1 MGGLDLDDPKAFD
14 DLIKKDLDF
23 AVKAKTRSKE
33 FLRTPATIAREH
45 SERLSKEAVESL
57 SSKDPIK
64 DFLKLAPPKSTTK
77 TIPAA
82 TTKGRIDEALKG
94 DKFKGMRNFLKG
106 EGWFAAA
113 DFLNN
118 LSKGQ
123 SLTKAFNKATEA
135 ALWGMKDL
143 GADEKAL
150 IKHATE
156 QGASEEEIG
165 ALRYYLNY
173 MKKYKTYETAN
184 KMLHYAKEN
193 LGEGT
198 GSPEDIGTT
207 WEDVTSARE
216 NLKLR
221 EGELENLYNIYAEG
235 TPDMQLGKNMLTK
248 YIDSLAAEEWNK
260 TAGTIIDRGSRT
272 KQGEGLVWNPIGAL
286 TRDIGGLFS
295 GKMPTEFWDA
305 TLGKFPSLLDPRIKE
320 KEKQIRIMERPAVG
334 TNYPEYDL
342 AREDMNLDFDYALP
356 KQNYAG
362 GGIAGI
368 RRPWAIPP
376 ESGPEPQGGGLSS
389 QFNRVKK
396 LTG

>member
-1 MGGLDLDDPKAFD
+1 M
-14 DLIKKDLDF
+14 
-23 AVKAKTRSKE
+23 
-33 FLRTPATIAREH
+33 RT
-45 SERLSKEAVESL
+45 
-57 SSKDPIK
+57 
-64 DFLKLAPPKSTTK
+64 
-77 TIPAA
+77 
-82 TTKGRIDEALKG
+82 
-94 DKFKGMRNFLKG
+94 FLKG

-143 GADEKAL
+143 DADETAL

-165 ALRYYLNY
+165 ALRNYLNY

-193 LGEGT
+193 LGQGT

-221 EGELENLYNIYAEG
+221 EKEMSDLQATYEEGFEG
-235 TPDMQLGKNMLTK
+235 TPDMQLGSNMLDK
-248 YIDSLAAEEWNK
+248 YMKTLAAEEWNK
-260 TAGTIIDRGSRT
+260 TAGTWMDRGARPN
-272 KQGEGLVWNPIGAL
+272 QGEGLIWVGVGAL
-286 TRDIGGLFS
+286 TRDIGALATGQ
-295 GKMPTEFWDA
+295 MPTNFYDWLMPTQNPFSKKGD
-305 TLGKFPSLLDPRIKE
+305 
-320 KEKQIRIMERPAVG
+320 QIRLMERPAVG

-342 AREDMNLDFDYALP
+342 AREDMKYDFDYALP
-356 KQNYAG
+356 ENYAK
-362 GGIAGI
+362 GGIV
-368 RRPWAIPP
+368 
-376 ESGPEPQGGGLSS
+376 SLL
-389 QFNRVKK
+389 KK
-396 LTG
+396 